1 MAILPDW
8 VSQEIHHSAFDD
20 FRHGKRLREV
30 VGCLSKHP
38 GQSVPQASE
47 DRSQSQSIYRLWA
60 NKRVKPEQIR
70 ASHRMSVIDRIN
82 QQQIVLAI
90 QDTTDLDFTS
100 HPQTSGLGF
109 IHQGKQQGIKVH
121 SCIGVSQDGE
131 PLGLLA
137 QHNWIRTEP
146 KGKRGQRRKKETIDK
161 ESQRWLD
168 TLKASEVGVNSQVK
182 LIHIGDREAD
192 IFDLLAM
199 PRQANSELLIRV
211 EHNRKVQN
219 ELDYLIPTIEQAA
232 VMGQMNIEIPRNP
245 ERSARTACL
254 AMRAMAVTVEV
265 PRHHKQRSAY
275 HPIKLNIILVE
286 EVNPSKEVKP
296 IRWLLLTTL
305 PVETLVQVW
314 QCVRWY
320 SLRWLIERFHYTL
333 KSGCK
338 IEQLQLETK
347 DRLLNAL
354 ATYSIVAWRLM
365 HLTYCAR
372 LHPEESCEIALLPA
386 EWKLLRRKFEPKNR
400 SKKPPT
406 LHQAVGW
413 IARLGGF
420 LARKNDGEPGLKTI
434 WRGLGVLH
442 HLLEGSQLTHK
453 T

>member
-1 MAILPDW
+1 MAKLEDW
-8 VSQEIHHSAFDD
+8 VSQEIHYSAFDD
-20 FRHGKRLREV
+20 FRHGKRLRAV

-38 GQSVPQASE
+38 SQSVPQASE
-47 DRSQSQSIYRLWA
+47 HKSESQSIYRLWA
-60 NKRVKPEQIR
+60 NQRVKPEQIR
-70 ASHRMSVIDRIN
+70 ASHRMSVIDRVN
-82 QQQIVLAI
+82 QQAIVLAI

-121 SCIGVSQDGE
+121 SCIGVSGDGE

-168 TLKASEVGVNSQVK
+168 TLKASEVGVNAQVK

-199 PRQANSELLIRV
+199 PRQANSELLIRA
-211 EHNRKVQN
+211 EHNRKVQQ

-232 VMGQMNIEIPRNP
+232 VMGHIEIKIERNP
-245 ERSARTACL
+245 QRSARTACL
-254 AMRAMAVTVEV
+254 AMRAMAVTIEV
-265 PRHHKQRSAY
+265 PRHHQQRSTY
-275 HPIKLNIILVE
+275 HPIKLNIILVAE
-286 EVNPSKEVKP
+286 INPSTGDRP

-305 PVETLVQVW
+305 PVETLNQVW

-365 HLTYCAR
+365 HLTYTAR
-372 LHPEESCEIALLPA
+372 IHPQASCELVLLPA

-400 SKKPPT
+400 SQQPPT

-420 LARKNDGEPGLKTI
+420 LARKKDGEPGLKTI
-434 WRGLGVLH
+434 WRGIGVLH
-442 HLLEGSQLTHK
+442 HLLAGSQLIRK